1 MEVLD
6 MCLKLIYRQQ
16 TLVMV
21 QTIMAIV
28 QAVETQT
35 MEVRIMGTL
44 IIREIPTEVITQT
57 TMKNQVRAKKQVL
70 LQLML

>member
-16 TLVMV
+16 ALAMV
-21 QTIMAIV
+21 QTTMTIV

-35 MEVRIMGTL
+35 MEVWIMGTQGIL
-44 IIREIPTEVITQT
+44 TEVITQT

>member
-16 TLVMV
+16 ALAMV
-21 QTIMAIV
+21 QTTMTIV

-35 MEVRIMGTL
+35 MEV
-44 IIREIPTEVITQT
+44 
-57 TMKNQVRAKKQVL
+57 
-70 LQLML
+70 

>member
-1 MEVLD
+1 
-6 MCLKLIYRQQ
+6 
-16 TLVMV
+16 MV

-28 QAVETQT
+28 QAVETKT

-44 IIREIPTEVITQT
+44 GIPTEVITQT
-57 TMKNQVRAKKQVL
+57 IMKNQVRAKKQVL

>member
-16 TLVMV
+16 ALAMV
-21 QTIMAIV
+21 QTTMTIV

-35 MEVRIMGTL
+35 MEVRIMGTQGIL
-44 IIREIPTEVITQT
+44 TEVITQT